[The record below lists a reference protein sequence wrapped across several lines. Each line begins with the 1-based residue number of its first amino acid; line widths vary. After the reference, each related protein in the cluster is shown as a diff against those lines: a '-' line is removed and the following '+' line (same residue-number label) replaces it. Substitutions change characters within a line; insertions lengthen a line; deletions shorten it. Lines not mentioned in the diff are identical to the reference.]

1 MTVKPK
7 LWKKPTDSQENWTMW
22 VVAISGQMGALTQE
36 GFVLDQIQVFEKK
49 PKVVE
54 APVEH

>member
-1 MTVKPK
+1 MEEAHRFPRK
-7 LWKKPTDSQENWTMW
+7 LDDVGSSDLWTDGCM
-22 VVAISGQMGALTQE
+22 TQE

-54 APVEH
+54 APVEP